1 MSDVLGGWYRRPIS
15 LNCLIGHSGRL
26 VTVEQKQLVGLPLR
40 LLRGVLTRAQ
50 DNMKLRTKL
59 LLSFVLLTAG
69 LTCATLWVL
78 RRNAEAQAQH
88 QIEQEARNAV
98 LIFRAVNRQQQMA
111 LSRKADLLAWVAFM
125 RNGDATAIEDASGDP
140 WQSEDCNLFA
150 LADKDAK
157 IAALHSSGPALPSA
171 AAQEML
177 HLSVLR
183 GETSGWWFV
192 GKNLYQVVL
201 QPFYE
206 DPATKRTLEG
216 YVIVGRLIDDQT
228 AADLARMTS
237 ADIGFQYGDEI
248 IIATLSPDKTNELN
262 HQLHDGRT
270 ANQRDLFG
278 EHYLVSAIE
287 LTPGVHSAGNLIVL
301 KSYSEVAASLE
312 RLNRLLIGIGIVAIL
327 AGGTFIFVISD
338 TVTRPL
344 ASLVQGV
351 QALEHGDFTHPLKA
365 GGHDEVSR
373 LTHAFDGMRSTLQ
386 KNDGLRAQLETQL
399 RQAQKMEALG
409 RLAGG
414 VAHDFNNLLTVI
426 RGHGELMLD
435 RMKPGDPFFNSS
447 TQVLKTADRAVS
459 LTRQMLAFSRMQVL
473 QPKIL
478 DVNELIAEMSKLL
491 RRLVREDIEFNMRL
505 GDSLGRVKA
514 DPGQLEQV
522 FLNLTVNASD
532 AMPRGGKLTIE
543 TRNIVI
549 DGNGSDGRTS
559 LAPGNYILV
568 SVSDT
573 GHGMDAATKSRIFEP
588 FFTTKEPGKGTG
600 LGLATVYGIIQQSGG
615 SILVESEPAQGSR
628 FDVYLP
634 ACSERPTDTLQES
647 PREFNSGAGHRKT
660 ILIVEDEAD
669 VRDLACEFLTSA
681 GYSVLTARDGQEAL
695 ETVDRLGKS
704 IQVVLTDIVMP
715 KMRGPEL
722 GSRLRAV
729 LPHVKIIYMTG
740 YIEQGELEAGILNDG
755 LFLQKP
761 FSREALISQVSRA
774 LARLQ
779 SSNLGWKPSRIAN
792 ELSEPTVKR

>member
-1 MSDVLGGWYRRPIS
+1 M
-15 LNCLIGHSGRL
+15 
-26 VTVEQKQLVGLPLR
+26 Q
-40 LLRGVLTRAQ
+40 
-50 DNMKLRTKL
+50 LRTKL
-59 LLSFVLLTAG
+59 LLSFVFLTAG
-69 LTCATLWVL
+69 LTTATLLVL
-78 RRNAEAQAQH
+78 RHTAESQAQH
-88 QIEQEARNAV
+88 QIEQESQNAV

-111 LSRKADLLAWVAFM
+111 LTRKADLLAWVAFM

-150 LADKDAK
+150 LADQDAK
-157 IAALHSSGPALPSA
+157 IVALHSSGPALPLA
-171 AAQEML
+171 TAQQML

-183 GETSGWWFV
+183 GESSGWWFV

-206 DPATKRTLEG
+206 DPVTKRTLEG
-216 YVIVGRLIDDQT
+216 YVIVGHLIDDQS
-228 AADLARMTS
+228 AGDLARMTS
-237 ADIGFQYGDEI
+237 TDIGFQFGDEI

-262 HQLHDGRT
+262 HQLRDGHA
-270 ANQRDLFG
+270 ANQRNLSG
-278 EHYLVSAIE
+278 EHYFVSAIE
-287 LTPGVHSAGNLIVL
+287 LTPGVHSAGSLIVL
-301 KSYSEVAASLE
+301 KSYSEVAGYLQ
-312 RLNRLLIGIGIVAIL
+312 RLNRLLLSIGIVAIF

-351 QALEHGDFTHPLKA
+351 QALERGDFTHPLDA
-365 GGHDEVSR
+365 GGHDEVSK

-386 KNDGLRAQLETQL
+386 KNEGVRAQLETQL

-426 RGHGELMLD
+426 RGHTELMLD

-447 TQVLKTADRAVS
+447 TQVLKTSDRAVS

-478 DVNELIAEMSKLL
+478 DVNELVAEMSKLL

-543 TRNIVI
+543 TRNIVVEE
-549 DGNGSDGRTS
+549 GNSALHPSAASGS
-559 LAPGNYILV
+559 YVLV
-568 SVSDT
+568 SVTDS

-600 LGLATVYGIIQQSGG
+600 LGLATVYGIVKQSGG
-615 SILVESEPAQGSR
+615 SIHVESEPAQGSR
-628 FDVYLP
+628 FDIYLP
-634 ACSERPTDTLQES
+634 VCNERLTENFQES
-647 PREFNSGAGHRKT
+647 HKEFNSGAGHRKT
-660 ILIVEDEAD
+660 ILIVEDEAE

-681 GYSVLTARDGQEAL
+681 GYSVLTAQDGQEAL

-779 SSNLGWKPSRIAN
+779 SRNLGWKPSRTAN
-792 ELSEPTVKR
+792 ELSEPATKR